1 MAGTF
6 GEEVNGS
13 RPARTPIAQLITD
26 LRKLGKHTA
35 PHVANAE
42 ELRDHLQAFGEELGK
57 LHERTVELIDPPPP
71 EEKPKPKSKRK
82 SKDGRDRQESGGTN
96 RSEGGEGD
104 S

>member
-57 LHERTVELIDPPPP
+57 LHERAVDLIEPPPP
-71 EEKPKPKSKRK
+71 EEKPKPTSKRK
-82 SKDGRDRQESGGTN
+82 AAKTKDRQETSGTN
-96 RSEGGEGD
+96 RGEGGEGG